1 MIKIKFLATTFFI
14 KCILQPLFQ
23 SAQHFYETREGS
35 GSVLVTNGSECG
47 YVRPKNIRIIHWYS
61 CMNCPDPQP
70 ETSCVQISLE
80 QHGSNGQF
88 KTTFRADVNLFITRV
103 AHEFSL
109 LKFFTCWYCTCKNA
123 SAGGRRQKC
132 RINS

>member
-1 MIKIKFLATTFFI
+1 MIKIKHHSFI

-47 YVRPKNIRIIHWYS
+47 YGRTKNIRIIHWYS

-70 ETSCVQISLE
+70 ETSCAQISLE
-80 QHGSNGQF
+80 QNGSNGQF
-88 KTTFRADVNLFITRV
+88 KTNFFFFFRADVNLFITRV

-109 LKFFTCWYCTCKNA
+109 LLKFFTCWYCTCKNA
-123 SAGGRRQKC
+123 SAGGNATKVK
-132 RINS
+132 N